1 MREVRKKLSA
11 GFKPAQYIVKVVED
25 SLYSVIVAV
34 VVSVLLLSIAAEF
47 PADKFHAVLDAVLK
61 DLEYMTA
68 FIREL

>member
-1 MREVRKKLSA
+1 M
-11 GFKPAQYIVKVVED
+11 KVVED

-34 VVSVLLLSIAAEF
+34 VVSVLLLSITAEF

>member
-1 MREVRKKLSA
+1 LSA

-25 SLYSVIVAV
+25 SLYSIVVAV
-34 VVSVLLLSIAAEF
+34 AVSVLSLFIAAAF

-68 FIREL
+68 FIQEL

>member
-1 MREVRKKLSA
+1 
-11 GFKPAQYIVKVVED
+11 VKVVED
-25 SLYSVIVAV
+25 SLYSVVVAV
-34 VVSVLLLSIAAEF
+34 VVSVLLLFIAAEF